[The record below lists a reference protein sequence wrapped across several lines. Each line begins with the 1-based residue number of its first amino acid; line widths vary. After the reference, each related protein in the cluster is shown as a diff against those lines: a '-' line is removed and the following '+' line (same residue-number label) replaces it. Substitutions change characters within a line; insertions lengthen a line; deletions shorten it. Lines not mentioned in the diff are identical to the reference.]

1 MCGSNESSG
10 MTASYDKCQN
20 LVYIEKN
27 VPHENNENVL
37 MFIKEHI
44 HIQQQ
49 MIRVDAL
56 HPSKQFFS
64 HVMKKLCHMKTM
76 KMY

>member
-1 MCGSNESSG
+1 M
-10 MTASYDKCQN
+10 
-20 LVYIEKN
+20 
-27 VPHENNENVL
+27 PHENNENVL
-37 MFIKEHI
+37 LFIKE

-64 HVMKKLCHMKTM
+64 HVRTFPGLN
-76 KMY
+76 